1 MRVKSTTRLDRACLE
16 QSLRR
21 WSSQAVGGRAV
32 GTLGGFARA
41 RDRGAASERL
51 RGLPI
56 RFTSQIWTVG
66 LAVVSLV
73 S

>member
-1 MRVKSTTRLDRACLE
+1 
-16 QSLRR
+16 LRR
-21 WSSQAVGGRAV
+21 WSRQAVGGRAV